1 MKNTVML
8 KKNYEF
14 KNVLKKGKSYKGKY
28 INIFILKDNKNI
40 NMLGIAVSKKSGNSV
55 YRNRI
60 KRLIREVY
68 KIEEEKIGTGKN
80 LVILWNNKFYI
91 KNITFLQIKEDF
103 ESISKKAN
111 LMEWRYEKNTNIFN

>member
-111 LMEWRYEKNTNIFN
+111 